1 MIFRAGDIFNGHNL
15 VYSGYGFTKL
25 PGMMHRVML
34 LTGSDSQYEVKDSDA
49 GEGLGLLSG

>member
-1 MIFRAGDIFNGHNL
+1 MNQSFWILKSIMIFRAGDIFNGHNL

-34 LTGSDSQYEVKDSDA
+34 LTGSDSQYEV
-49 GEGLGLLSG
+49 